1 MDSGKGIKGWELNH
15 KHSTL
20 EDDITHCFSSKIDC
34 LIEVGK
40 FAGAER
46 GPACH
51 DGGQALG
58 REGEGRQEVGR
69 DREGPVH
76 QPACCALVSRQII
89 THN

>member
-20 EDDITHCFSSKIDC
+20 EDDITHCFSSC
-34 LIEVGK
+34 WIEVGK

-51 DGGQALG
+51 DGSQALG
-58 REGEGRQEVGR
+58 RDGEGRQEGGR
-69 DREGPVH
+69 DKEGQVH
-76 QPACCALVSRQII
+76 RHGICPKIYTAGF
-89 THN
+89 